1 MQRGMKRMQKAALA
15 LEPVISHTD
24 GLPIHFLTGKNYL
37 YQTLFCIRSL
47 TKTTD
52 AHFKFI
58 LIDDGTFDADL
69 IELVQRLLPN
79 AEIIGAGIIKKNIAQ
94 NIPPSCTALLEK
106 RKVYPHIRK
115 LTDIHTL
122 PGNAWKLVMDSDMI
136 FWAEP
141 KEVLSWIEKPDSPLY
156 MRDCMPSYGYT
167 DLILKELLG
176 KQLPELVNVGVIG
189 LNSDYIDWQRLD
201 EWIKILESREGTS
214 YYLEQALTAMI
225 IGDHPSTILAENEY
239 IVNPDE
245 QLIKRRKGILHHYVD
260 LSKKEYF
267 IDVWKNI

>member
-1 MQRGMKRMQKAALA
+1 MQRGMKRMKRAALTLA
-15 LEPVISHTD
+15 PVTSHAD

-47 TKTTD
+47 TKSTD

-69 IELVQRLLPN
+69 AELVQRLLPN
-79 AEIIGAGIIKKNIAQ
+79 AEIISAELIEKNLAQ
-94 NIPPSCTALLEK
+94 YIPLSCNALLEK

-122 PGNAWKLVMDSDMI
+122 PGNSWKLVMDSDMI

-141 KEVLSWIEKPDSPLY
+141 KEILFWIEKPDSPLY
-156 MRDCMPSYGYT
+156 MRDCIPSYGYS
-167 DLILKELLG
+167 DLTLKKLLG

-189 LNSDYIDWQRLD
+189 LNSDYIDWQKIN

-225 IGDHPSTILAENEY
+225 IGDRPSTILAENEY

-245 QLIKRRKGILHHYVD
+245 QVIKHRKGVLHHYVD